1 MGEKPGSDIERLKK
15 IAYWLVIITAIIV
28 FLIYFQNFLQ
38 PFVLALVIW
47 YFIKELR
54 NLLGNLKIKG
64 KSMPR
69 WLRGTIALMFMLA
82 LIGSIGELLVSN
94 IEQII
99 KQIPQY
105 NQIEDN
111 FINELG
117 QKIGMEDL
125 AFRIEERMENIN
137 IGRFLSEILNSLSS
151 TIGNMVMII
160 IYVVFLLIE
169 EIIFA
174 SKIRIIS
181 DSDEIYNRL
190 KTLLDQINRSINRYI
205 LMKTLVSLSTGLMS
219 YLVLL
224 LLGIDFPILW
234 AFIIFLFNY
243 IPYIGSLVATLLPS
257 VFAIFQFNNGW
268 YFVYVFLTIEAIQ
281 ILNGNYIEPKIMGKS
296 LNLSP
301 LVVVL
306 SLTIWGAIWGV
317 LGMILS
323 VPIMSVL
330 TIIMAQFPSS
340 RNIAIFLSETGNI
353 DSLIV
358 KYEEKS
364 PNKLNQFYN
373 RLFKK

>member
-1 MGEKPGSDIERLKK
+1 MSEANNQEGIRLRR
-15 IAYWLVIITAIIV
+15 IAYWVIILSGILA
-28 FLIYFQNFLQ
+28 FLIYFQKLLK
-38 PFVLALVIW
+38 PFFLALVFW
-47 YFIKELR
+47 YFIREIR
-54 NLLGNLKIKG
+54 NLLGRIRFKG
-64 KSMPR
+64 KNMPR
-69 WLRGTIALMFMLA
+69 WIRGTLALIIVLA
-82 LIGSIGELLVSN
+82 LIGSIGDLLASN

-99 KQIPQY
+99 NQIPRY
-105 NQIEDN
+105 SKIEDN

-125 AFRIEERMENIN
+125 ASGLEKRLEDIN
-137 IGRFLSEILNSLSS
+137 LTRFLSNILNSLSS

-174 SKIRIIS
+174 GKIKIIS
-181 DSDEIYNRL
+181 ETNRQYNSIHG
-190 KTLLDQINRSINRYI
+190 LLDQINHSINRYI
-205 LMKTLVSLSTGLMS
+205 LMKTLVSISTGAMS

-224 LLGIDFPILW
+224 ILGVDYPILW

-243 IPYIGSLVATLLPS
+243 IPYVGSLVATLLPA
-257 VFAIFQFNNGW
+257 VFAIFQFNNGL
-268 YFVYVFLTIEAIQ
+268 YFVYVFLAVEAIQ
-281 ILNGNYIEPKIMGKS
+281 ILNGNYIEPRIMGKS

-330 TIIMAQFPSS
+330 TIVMAQFP
-340 RNIAIFLSETGNI
+340 NTKKIAILLSETGNI
-353 DSLIV
+353 ESMLVKNTKNDSI
-358 KYEEKS
+358 KIK
-364 PNKLNQFYN
+364 
-373 RLFKK
+373 

>member
-1 MGEKPGSDIERLKK
+1 MGEKPGSDVERLKK
-15 IAYWLVIITAIIV
+15 IAYWFVIIAAIIV

-47 YFIKELR
+47 YFIKEIR
-54 NLLGNLKIKG
+54 NLLGGIKIKG
-64 KSMPR
+64 KGMPR
-69 WLRGTIALMFMLA
+69 WLRGTIALIIMLA
-82 LIGSIGELLVSN
+82 IIGSIGELLVSN

-99 KQIPQY
+99 KQIPRY
-105 NQIEDN
+105 NKIEEN

-117 QKIGMEDL
+117 QRIGMEDL
-125 AFRIEERMENIN
+125 ASKIEERMENIN
-137 IGRFLSEILNSLSS
+137 IGRFLSDTLNSLSS

-174 SKIRIIS
+174 SKIKIIS
-181 DSDEIYNRL
+181 ETQDKYNRV
-190 KTLLDQINRSINRYI
+190 KNLLDQINHSINRYI
-205 LMKTLVSLSTGLMS
+205 LMKTLVSISTGLMS
-219 YLVLL
+219 YFALIIIGV
-224 LLGIDFPILW
+224 DFPVLW

-243 IPYIGSLVATLLPS
+243 IPYIGSLVATLLPA

-268 YFVYVFLTIEAIQ
+268 YFVYVFLAIEAIQ
-281 ILNGNYIEPKIMGKS
+281 MLNGNYIEPRIMGKS

-330 TIIMAQFPSS
+330 TIIMAQFPSTK
-340 RNIAIFLSETGNI
+340 NIAIFLSETGNI
-353 DSLIV
+353 ESHIV